1 MPDRSR
7 RLRFCS
13 LASGSRGNATVV
25 EHGRTRLLVDCGLSA
40 REAGRRLAQAGGTP
54 DGLSALLLTHE
65 HGDHVRGAAVLAR
78 TYDIPVWMTAGTA
91 AALGEHG
98 IPRVRLFRPGEP
110 FAIDDLAVQP
120 YPVAH
125 DAREPC
131 QFVLGDGAR
140 RLGLLSDAGSVDA
153 VVETAL
159 AGCDALL
166 LECNY
171 DEDMLARGPY
181 PPALK
186 RRIAGPCGHL
196 GNGQAAQ
203 LLRRIDGSRLQHVV
217 AVHISEHNNTPRL
230 ARAAVGGAL
239 DCAPSWIGAACQES
253 GFDWREIR

>member
-1 MPDRSR
+1 MVE
-7 RLRFCS
+7 
-13 LASGSRGNATVV
+13 RG
-25 EHGRTRLLVDCGLSA
+25 GTRLLVDCGLSA
-40 REAGRRLAQAGGTP
+40 REAVRRLGGRAGCPP
-54 DGLSALLLTHE
+54 DGLSAILLTHE
-65 HGDHVRGAAVLAR
+65 HGDHVRGVAALAR

-91 AALGEHG
+91 AALGDHR
-98 IPRVRLFRPGEP
+98 IPRVRLFRADES

-131 QFVLGDGAR
+131 QFVVGDGAR
-140 RLGLLSDAGSVDA
+140 RLGMLSDAGSVTA
-153 VVETAL
+153 AVETAL
-159 AGCDALL
+159 GGCDALL

-203 LLRRIDGSRLQHVV
+203 LLRRLDGARLQHVV

-230 ARAAVGGAL
+230 ARAAIGDAL
-239 DCAPSWIGAACQES
+239 GCAPDWVGAASQEA
-253 GFDWREIR
+253 GFGWRDIR